1 MASRPKAGAKTPSG
15 PRPRPRAGVRLAR
28 EVGPLLAETIADAV
42 ITIDAHSRILFVNPS
57 ASRMFGYAPS
67 EMLGQNLTML
77 MPDALCERHRASL
90 ARYVA
95 TGLKHVDWQA
105 VELVARDKSG
115 REIPVEISFGE
126 GGGKG
131 RPTFTGVVRD
141 ITERKR
147 AEAVQS
153 ALYLV
158 AERAQASTDM
168 AEIYAGIGATLRELM
183 GAKTVRVMLKDV
195 ASGALTC
202 RYLAG
207 ETTIA
212 PGPRPIAEEW
222 TEHVLKT
229 GEPFLARTPVRGA
242 GDPQGSWLGVPL
254 KAGEK
259 TLGALVVRARPQT
272 AAYGEREREILTF
285 AARQVVA
292 ALERHR
298 AQEEMKRT
306 LSVLRSTLDYTADG
320 ILVVDHG
327 GRVESFNQR
336 FAQLW
341 RIPRPMLA
349 MRDDTALVAHVL
361 DQLKD
366 PEQFLNKVREL
377 YSRPEAEA
385 FDVLEFKDGRT
396 FERYSIPHWQDG
408 QPRGRVWSFRDV
420 TKARDLEAQLRRS
433 DRLEAIRRLAGSA
446 AQDFNNLLTVITSR
460 GELARRHAGQ
470 DESLGRHLE
479 EVLGAAERAKALT
492 RQLLAFSRGQA
503 LAPPPETLPT
513 APAATEAPPRG
524 SETILLVE
532 HHEAV
537 RLVER
542 EILEGQGYI
551 VLEASQGEDALLIQ
565 QRYASPVHLV
575 VTDLSMPDM
584 SGPELTR
591 RLARAWPEAKVLF
604 VSGNSTNDSAPDG
617 VLARNATFL
626 QKPFSPDDLA
636 RKVREALTAPPS
648 H

>member
-1 MASRPKAGAKTPSG
+1 MASGPKASAKTRSG
-15 PRPRPRAGVRLAR
+15 PRSRPRAGVRLAR
-28 EVGPLLAETIADAV
+28 EVGPLLAATIADAV

-67 EMLGQNLTML
+67 EMLGQKLTML
-77 MPDALCERHRASL
+77 MPDALRERHEASL
-90 ARYVA
+90 ARYVT
-95 TGLKHVDWQA
+95 TGRKHVDWQG

-126 GGGKG
+126 AGGRGG
-131 RPTFTGVVRD
+131 PTFTGVVRD

-147 AEAVQS
+147 AEAVRS

-168 AEIYAGIGATLRELM
+168 AELYAGIGATLRELM
-183 GAKTVRVMLKDV
+183 GAKSVRVMLEDV
-195 ASGALTC
+195 ASGVLSC

-207 ETTIA
+207 EGTIP
-212 PGPRPIAEEW
+212 PGPRPLTEEW
-222 TEHVLKT
+222 TEHILKT
-229 GEPFLARTPVRGA
+229 GEPFLAPAPAMGA
-242 GDPQGSWLGVPL
+242 GEPQGSWLGVPL

-259 TLGALVVRARPQT
+259 TLGALVVRARPES
-272 AAYGEREREILTF
+272 AAYGEREKEILTF

-292 ALERHR
+292 GLERHR
-298 AQEEMKRT
+298 VQEEMKRT
-306 LSVLRSTLDYTADG
+306 VSVLRSTLDSTADG

-349 MRDDTALVAHVL
+349 MRDDTALIAHVL

-377 YSRPEAEA
+377 YSQPEAEA

-420 TKARDLEAQLRRS
+420 TRARDLEAQVRRS
-433 DRLEAIRRLAGSA
+433 DRQEAIRRLAGSA

-460 GELARRHAGQ
+460 GELARRLAGPE
-470 DESLGRHLE
+470 ESLGRHLE
-479 EVLGAAERAKALT
+479 ELLGAAERAKALT

-503 LAPPPETLPT
+503 LAPPPDPLPAVPT
-513 APAATEAPPRG
+513 ATKEPPGG
-524 SETILLVE
+524 SETILIVE

-542 EILEGQGYI
+542 EILEGQGYV
-551 VLEASQGEDALLIQ
+551 VLEASQGEDALRIP
-565 QRYASPVHLV
+565 QRYASPVHLI
-575 VTDLSMPDM
+575 VTDVSMPDM
-584 SGPELTR
+584 SGPELAR
-591 RLARAWPEAKVLF
+591 RLAGAWPEAKVLF
-604 VSGNSTNDSAPDG
+604 VSGNSTGDSAPDG
-617 VLARNATFL
+617 VLARDAAFL
-626 QKPFSPDDLA
+626 QKPFSPDALA
-636 RKVREALTAPPS
+636 RKVREALMASPS